1 MTISSRPTASWS
13 GVDYPSQW
21 SNGAS
26 CCTKSNSTDAWLD
39 KQTTEGSHEILNQPW
54 AIASQPLKMYKE
66 DLCVAD
72 VFVAYA
78 LSWLVF
84 NVSQEPPPF
93 PALRAAMPLFL
104 PMCSWRCH
112 LFFFCETYRRIWK
125 SWNSRGTIKKVP
137 YFFSTPAVTF
147 LYQQSVGSQVT
158 KGSWARLGKANF
170 SSQDQLPS
178 VVSGKGTTHKKC
190 RILFSRLG
198 EYETFTNFM
207 IVFSFSFVLSHC
219 FMVHVSFL
227 SWKMLVWVPK
237 STD

>member
-54 AIASQPLKMYKE
+54 AITSQPLKMYKE
-66 DLCVAD
+66 DLCVEH

-84 NVSQEPPPF
+84 NISQEPPSF

-112 LFFFCETYRRIWK
+112 LFFCKTYRRIWK
-125 SWNSRGTIKKVP
+125 SWKSWGMIKKVP
-137 YFFSTPAVTF
+137 CFFTPAITF

-158 KGSWARLGKANF
+158 KSSWARLGKASF
-170 SSQDQLPS
+170 SSQDQLA
-178 VVSGKGTTHKKC
+178 
-190 RILFSRLG
+190 
-198 EYETFTNFM
+198 
-207 IVFSFSFVLSHC
+207 
-219 FMVHVSFL
+219 
-227 SWKMLVWVPK
+227 
-237 STD
+237 